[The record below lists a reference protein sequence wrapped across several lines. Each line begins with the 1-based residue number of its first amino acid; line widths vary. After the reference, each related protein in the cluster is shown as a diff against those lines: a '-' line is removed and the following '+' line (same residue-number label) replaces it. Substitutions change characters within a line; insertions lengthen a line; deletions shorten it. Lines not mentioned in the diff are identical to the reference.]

1 MPKHEQIIEVTDAL
15 EAAAPLL
22 WAFATGI
29 NADRWK
35 TLPEYIQQN
44 HKDEVEPIL
53 IAAYPYLVGPFLRTQ
68 IKEVAAGILIAM
80 ADHLQEQQRDEMNEM
95 EQGFVNG
102 VTTTLEHLLEVATSI
117 NTVQPMPEQK
127 P

>member
-1 MPKHEQIIEVTDAL
+1 MSKHEQIIEVTDAL

-22 WAFATGI
+22 WAFATGK

-35 TLPEYIQQN
+35 TLPEDIQQN
-44 HKDEVEPIL
+44 HKDEVETIL

-68 IKEVAAGILIAM
+68 IKEVATGILIAM
-80 ADHLQEQQRDEMNEM
+80 ADHLQEQQRDEPNEM

-102 VTTTLEHLLEVATSI
+102 VTATLEHLLEIATSI
-117 NTVQPMPEQK
+117 SSVRQAEET
-127 P
+127 